1 MKTLDHE
8 NLNETLF
15 DGVGI
20 INNDDLQQQ
29 LIKKIKDR
37 RFEYLKVLL
46 EQAKQ
51 YYLMTFQYRIA
62 AEIDAIL
69 NKQPNFI
76 IQILKKQKQ
85 IDNIDQYLTKEYTTN
100 DEAIQLAHKVQN
112 QGNMFFRDNI
122 KQLIEFLTQQQQQIK
137 NNQDTQNM
145 LPSYYF
151 TDYLLE
157 KLQQLQNMK
166 SLQSKVEFGKDKFNL
181 IYDDIRNEEDEEETV
196 VDNKVIRIFDR
207 LTYDSI
213 GFFLGVGGQP
223 QSQQVNNMFDAKNE
237 DEDGKQKQ
245 DQQYDFNDNSTK
257 EFQELLIYWRID
269 EGKGNKIGDYG
280 NYNCVGDIYVNKEIS
295 SETEN
300 LWEKLE
306 ESDPMD
312 YQDLWGNV
320 CSAQQGFE
328 IGPQA
333 GIQTRKK
340 NYWKKNKLSDFTI
353 EMWIKPLQSSG
364 QILQVDQYFTLNI
377 NELSIEVIIDGQI
390 VQFNIDEND
399 EYNPMNQPQVKVNF
413 WNHICLSYEQSASV
427 LYLYIQAKYQFSCQ
441 ELEISNELFKNKNL
455 ILGQATQD
463 PNPKYPI
470 IKCLI
475 TEFRFWKQKFQLKE
489 VRDGY
494 RQPLPIVYEKQKE
507 IKIDIKQESK
517 PKPTTGLNA
526 FQGLKLDFALEPI
539 EEKPTKEVQQEDD
552 GQNVQQVE
560 QPNSDFG
567 WFGGSQPNQQLSNN
581 FEFDSNFNAFAQ
593 AAAPQI
599 QQGGEWG
606 SDFSEF
612 ANFDH
617 SKPTQKNDFSSFSN
631 ENPKPQKSQQQ
642 QEQKIKEETKPAQ
655 QQKQKQD
662 QPKVEQQSVPKQ
674 TDKQQQQQQSQ
685 QQQQQQQQQMQQQQQ
700 HQPIPQKNSIQEI
713 QQIVDQAVKSFGLK
727 QTKEGVDNLTKAFQ
741 KLNEYLQGNK
751 DKLQRIQKFIVHC
764 AQYRFAFQLLIGINQ
779 MHEKG
784 NFKKEIYMHLI
795 LIHQNIIPSHKLHWI
810 IQSIF
815 ICIESENTALAE
827 TLLNQL
833 KQSLDKVKLTE
844 EDDKL
849 LKECESKLAKIED
862 KKNSGLYKLTCP
874 NCKSHF
880 PFKGIKKCNKC
891 NKDFLICQF
900 KLLCISKVDCLKCKA
915 CESVFSKESGQVGQ
929 RCPYCHIDVL
939 NIPGA

>member
-1 MKTLDHE
+1 MNTLDHE
-8 NLNETLF
+8 NLNEILF
-15 DGVGI
+15 GSGGI

-37 RFEYLKVLL
+37 RFEYLQILL

-51 YYLMTFQYRIA
+51 FYLMTFQYRIS

-76 IQILKKQKQ
+76 IQILKRQKQ
-85 IDNIDQYLTKEYTTN
+85 IDKIDQYLTKEYKTH

-122 KQLIEFLTQQQQQIK
+122 KQLIEFLTRQQQQI
-137 NNQDTQNM
+137 NDNQDMQNM
-145 LPSYYF
+145 TPSYYF
-151 TDYLLE
+151 TDYLLD
-157 KLQQLQNMK
+157 KLNQLQNMK

-181 IYDDIRNEEDEEETV
+181 TYDDIRNDEDEEESV
-196 VDNKVIRIFDR
+196 VDNKVIRMFDR

-213 GFFLGVGGQP
+213 GFFLGLGGQP
-223 QSQQVNNMFDAKNE
+223 QSQQVNNIFDGKN
-237 DEDGKQKQ
+237 DDDKQKQ

-269 EGKGNKIGDYG
+269 EGKGSKIGDYG

-295 SETEN
+295 SETEH

-320 CSAQQGFE
+320 CNAQQGFE
-328 IGPQA
+328 LGPQA

-353 EMWIKPLQSSG
+353 EMWIKPLQPSG
-364 QILQVDQYFTLNI
+364 QILQVDQNFILNI
-377 NELSIEVIIDGQI
+377 NELNIEVIIDGQI

-399 EYNPMNQPQVKVNF
+399 EYNPINQPQIRDNF

-427 LYLYIQAKYQFSCQ
+427 LYLYIAAKYQFSCQ

-455 ILGQATQD
+455 ILGQSTQE
-463 PNPKYPI
+463 PNIKFPI
-470 IKCLI
+470 MKCMI

-494 RQPLPIVYEKQKE
+494 RQPLPIVNEKQKE

-517 PKPTTGLNA
+517 PKPSAGLNA

-539 EEKPTKEVQQEDD
+539 QEKPIKEVLQEDD
-552 GQNVQQVE
+552 GQNIQQIE

-567 WFGGSQPNQQLSNN
+567 WFGGQQPNQTQNPNN

-593 AAAPQI
+593 AAVPQV
-599 QQGGEWG
+599 QQGEWG
-606 SDFSEF
+606 SDFNEF
-612 ANFDH
+612 ANFDQTQ
-617 SKPTQKNDFSSFSN
+617 SKSANNALNNDFSSISN
-631 ENPKPQKSQQQ
+631 ETPQLQQAEPQ
-642 QEQKIKEETKPAQ
+642 QKIKEETKPQ
-655 QQKQKQD
+655 LQQKQKQE
-662 QPKVEQQSVPKQ
+662 QSTVE
-674 TDKQQQQQQSQ
+674 QQQQQQIAQQTNKQ
-685 QQQQQQQQQMQQQQQ
+685 QQ
-700 HQPIPQKNSIQEI
+700 IPQKNSIQEI
-713 QQIVDQAVKSFGLK
+713 QQIVDQAVKQFGQK
-727 QTKEGVDNLTKAFQ
+727 QTKEGVENLTKAFQ

-751 DKLQRIQKFIVHC
+751 EKLQRIQKFIVHC

-779 MHEKG
+779 MREKG
-784 NFKKEIYMHLI
+784 NSKKEIYMHLI

-815 ICIESENTALAE
+815 LCIEYENIALAE
-827 TLLNQL
+827 TLLIQL

-844 EDDKL
+844 EDDQL
-849 LKECESKLAKIED
+849 LKECEQKLAKIQD
-862 KKNSGLYKLTCP
+862 KKNSGLYKLSCP

-880 PFKGIKKCNKC
+880 PFKGVKKCNKC

-900 KLLCISKVDCLKCKA
+900 KLLCISKVDCLRCKA
-915 CESVFSKESGQVGQ
+915 CESIFSQESCQVGQ
-929 RCPYCHIDVL
+929 KCPYCDIDIL
-939 NIPGA
+939 NIAGA